1 MPAANNFDPIF
12 AIVALAAIA
21 FVLLVALVSQKL
33 TGWTKPTIL
42 KDFQRFFGKDLERVE
57 THDKNFPG
65 YDLASISLA
74 LASLRE
80 DCCTAFQEVGATHA
94 YINTMRMLLDTIQAP
109 QTRNL
114 KPTAPTYQ
122 RVPVDVHEEAS
133 FPNSAIYLAVLGNA
147 EKNAEKGSGVVSEC
161 SDSKASQD
169 PKRLPTPFLPD
180 KIAILVAAHCTQDS
194 WDGMDTQNT
203 PRQQITVSI
212 ACGTRAVADRFF
224 TELEERRKRLSIYRG
239 KVIEPVVG
247 PAGVFTIGFRAIQKV
262 SEQDLILPEA
272 VKDLLNRAVLG
283 FCNHSDVLRALG
295 IDLKRGI
302 LLHGPPGTGKTSI
315 SLYLAGRLPQ
325 FTVCFV
331 SGQRLLYP
339 REVCRMAR
347 YLQPSMIVFEDIDL
361 VALERNANGLATV
374 LGELMNQID
383 GCEPTDQVLFVMNT
397 NSLDRLEHAVK
408 NRPGRVDQIIDI
420 PLPGRDERR
429 KLLHH
434 FARSVQVTVADWDR
448 VLAATDGTTPAMI
461 KEIVKR
467 AAVNA
472 LERDGHG
479 IEASALAIDESDLLL
494 AAEQVQAMRDPE
506 WVPGRFGFREEKV

>member
-1 MPAANNFDPIF
+1 MPDCASARAQALRRICSVRGKACRVAVPHRRCYDFIGEQPAPAMLACLHARRTSAGSCVTFLAASPGGPGTAKDLSVMPAANNFDPVF

-21 FVLLVALVSQKL
+21 FVLLVALISQKL

-42 KDFQRFFGKDLERVE
+42 KDFQRFFGKDLERLE

-74 LASLRE
+74 LASLGE
-80 DCCTAFQEVGATHA
+80 DCCTTFQEVGATHV
-94 YINTMRMLLDTIQAP
+94 YITTMRMLLDTIEALL
-109 QTRNL
+109 TRNL

-122 RVPVDVHEEAS
+122 RVPVDVNEEAS
-133 FPNSAIYLAVLGNA
+133 FPNSAIYLAVLGP
-147 EKNAEKGSGVVSEC
+147 
-161 SDSKASQD
+161 KAAG
-169 PKRLPTPFLPD
+169 D
-180 KIAILVAAHCTQDS
+180 KIAILVAAHSTHDS

-247 PAGVFTIGFRAIQKV
+247 SAGV
-262 SEQDLILPEA
+262 LILPEA

-283 FCNHSDVLRALG
+283 FCNHSHVLRALG

-315 SLYLAGRLPQ
+315 CLYLAGRLPQ
-325 FTVCFV
+325 FTVCFA

-347 YLQPSMIVFEDIDL
+347 YLQPAMIVFEDIDL

-434 FARSVQVTVADWDR
+434 FAR
-448 VLAATDGTTPAMI
+448 
-461 KEIVKR
+461 
-467 AAVNA
+467 
-472 LERDGHG
+472 
-479 IEASALAIDESDLLL
+479 
-494 AAEQVQAMRDPE
+494 
-506 WVPGRFGFREEKV
+506 

>member
-1 MPAANNFDPIF
+1 MPAANNFDPVF
-12 AIVALAAIA
+12 AIVTLVVIA
-21 FVLLVALVSQKL
+21 FVVLVSVLSQKL
-33 TGWTKPTIL
+33 AWPTKPTIL
-42 KDFQRFFGKDLERVE
+42 KNFQRFFGKDLERLE

-74 LASLRE
+74 LTSLRE

-94 YINTMRMLLDTIQAP
+94 YINTMRMLLDTIQSSEN
-109 QTRNL
+109 RNL

-122 RVPVDVHEEAS
+122 RVPVDVNEEAS
-133 FPNSAIYLAVLGNA
+133 FPNSAIYLAVLGFA
-147 EKNAEKGSGVVSEC
+147 KKDAAAG
-161 SDSKASQD
+161 D
-169 PKRLPTPFLPD
+169 R
-180 KIAILVAAHCTQDS
+180 IAILVAAHCTHDS

-203 PRQQITVSI
+203 PRQQINVSI
-212 ACGTRAVADRFF
+212 ACGSRAVADRFF

-283 FCNHSDVLRALG
+283 FCNHSHVLRELG

-347 YLQPSMIVFEDIDL
+347 YLQPAMIVFEDIDL

-479 IEASALAIDESDLLL
+479 IDASALAIDESDLLL

-506 WVPGRFGFREEKV
+506 WIPGRFGFREENV